1 MASCRVRSPEPS
13 FRMSAPTERIGPA
26 PRIAVTRAGSGP
38 LLVLMHGIGGNRSN
52 WTDQLPAFAQHF
64 TTVAW
69 DARGYGDSD
78 DYADALRFEDFSADL
93 KRVLD
98 HYGVE
103 RAHLLGIS
111 MGGRIAIDFCAR
123 QPARVATLVVA
134 DTSAGSKV
142 VASPEKVDEFLALRK
157 APLLNGKTPA
167 DIAPNVAESLASPA
181 TTPAVRA
188 RMIES
193 LAALHCDSYLK
204 TLDTVTRYTAF
215 PDFASIKAPALVLAG
230 EYDRIATPDHARDM
244 ASQMRARF
252 VVLPHAGHM
261 SNMENPSAFNAA
273 ALEFLL
279 AHRDHGD
286 APRSA
291 AARVNA

>member
-1 MASCRVRSPEPS
+1 MNEAV
-13 FRMSAPTERIGPA
+13 ERIGPA
-26 PRIAVTRAGSGP
+26 PHIAVTRAGAGP
-38 LLVLMHGIGGNRSN
+38 LLVLMHGIGGNRGN
-52 WTDQLPAFAQHF
+52 WADQLPVFAQHF

-78 DYADALRFEDFSADL
+78 DYSDALRFEDFSADL
-93 KRVLD
+93 RRVLD
-98 HYGVE
+98 HYGVG

-123 QPARVATLVVA
+123 APERVATLIVA
-134 DTSAGSKV
+134 DTSAGSRV
-142 VASPEKVDEFLALRK
+142 VASREKIDEFLALRK

-167 DIAPNVAESLASPA
+167 DIAPSVAESLASSA
-181 TTPAVRA
+181 TTPGVRA

-193 LAALHCDSYLK
+193 LAALRCDSYLK

-215 PDFASIKAPALVLAG
+215 PDFASIQAPALVLVG
-230 EYDRIATPDHARDM
+230 EYDRIATPDYARDM
-244 ASQMRARF
+244 ATQMRARF
-252 VVLPHAGHM
+252 VLLPHAGHM
-261 SNMENPSAFNAA
+261 SNMENASAFNAA

-279 AHRDHGD
+279 EHRERGD

-291 AARVNA
+291 AASANA